1 METIYTILKFMIGFI
16 CGSILTTWILWIIV
30 KQNGKKK

>member
-16 CGSILTTWILWIIV
+16 IGCIFTVIILWTIV